1 MDIDIDIEK
10 IENRYRN
17 LEEKLAFAKS
27 EIKLAKKDK
36 RRFKKRLLNHE
47 KARWVFA
54 EVSKQI
60 QIETKSRIEKLITL
74 ALRSVFE
81 REFTFKMKL
90 EHKANKIYAIPTI
103 IEGGEEFN
111 NLKED
116 LGGSMVDIVSLAM
129 KIVLWSMES
138 PQRRNLFIVDE
149 PFRFTGR
156 LVKKAGYM
164 LKYLSKELNFQVI
177 IVTHDD
183 ELIEICDRVYGV
195 RHDGNHSIVTLIK
208 GNKRKIKRR

>member
-1 MDIDIDIEK
+1 MQIDIEK
-10 IENRYRN
+10 IEHRYRN
-17 LEEKLAFAKS
+17 LAERLSFAQS
-27 EIKLAKKDK
+27 EIKRGKKD
-36 RRFKKRLLNHE
+36 RRVFKKELLHHE

-60 QIETKSRIEKLITL
+60 QTETRGRIEKLITL

-81 REFTFKMKL
+81 REFTFKLKL
-90 EHKANKIYAIPTI
+90 EHKANKIYAVPTI
-103 IEGGEEFN
+103 VEGGEEFT

-116 LGGSMVDIVSLAM
+116 LGGAMIDIISLSM

-164 LKYLSKELNFQVI
+164 LKYLAEELNFQVI

-195 RHDGNHSIVTLIK
+195 RHNGKHSVVNLIK
-208 GNKRKIKRR
+208 GNKRTVKRR